1 MIWII
6 FQVVSLLQLIE
17 IYYFHCSYVSRRLLT
32 LSVFRTLSALSTFPD
47 RTSSFRMQIVFVSSD
62 VKLKQLSEKI
72 TSSSI
77 SNHTNGAKQSALI
90 CISKLYSGMFDDK
103 IDQFAC
109 TWETVFNYPDENQG
123 YTIEQ
128 YITELRELISIL
140 K

>member
-1 MIWII
+1 MKVTHNDGVTLEHIVSNLYDCNQGGMGGII
-6 FQVVSLLQLIE
+6 DASHFE
-17 IYYFHCSYVSRRLLT
+17 RNPFH
-32 LSVFRTLSALSTFPD
+32 A
-47 RTSSFRMQIVFVSSD
+47 
-62 VKLKQLSEKI
+62 
-72 TSSSI
+72 
-77 SNHTNGAKQSALI
+77 ALI

>member
-1 MIWII
+1 MKVTHNDGVTLEHIVSNLYDCNQGGIGGII
-6 FQVVSLLQLIE
+6 DASHFE
-17 IYYFHCSYVSRRLLT
+17 RNPFH
-32 LSVFRTLSALSTFPD
+32 A
-47 RTSSFRMQIVFVSSD
+47 
-62 VKLKQLSEKI
+62 
-72 TSSSI
+72 
-77 SNHTNGAKQSALI
+77 ALI

>member
-1 MIWII
+1 MKVTHNDGVTLEHIVSNLYDCNQGGMGGII
-6 FQVVSLLQLIE
+6 DASHFE
-17 IYYFHCSYVSRRLLT
+17 RNPFH
-32 LSVFRTLSALSTFPD
+32 A
-47 RTSSFRMQIVFVSSD
+47 
-62 VKLKQLSEKI
+62 
-72 TSSSI
+72 
-77 SNHTNGAKQSALI
+77 ALI

-103 IDQFAC
+103 IVQFAC

>member
-1 MIWII
+1 MKVTHNDGVTLEHIVSNLYDCNQGGMGGII
-6 FQVVSLLQLIE
+6 DASHFE
-17 IYYFHCSYVSRRLLT
+17 RNPFHAS
-32 LSVFRTLSALSTFPD
+32 
-47 RTSSFRMQIVFVSSD
+47 
-62 VKLKQLSEKI
+62 
-72 TSSSI
+72 
-77 SNHTNGAKQSALI
+77 LI
-90 CISKLYSGMFDDK
+90 CISKLYSVMFDDK

>member
-1 MIWII
+1 MKVTHNDGVTLEHIVSNLYDCNQGGLGGII
-6 FQVVSLLQLIE
+6 DASHFE
-17 IYYFHCSYVSRRLLT
+17 RNPFH
-32 LSVFRTLSALSTFPD
+32 A
-47 RTSSFRMQIVFVSSD
+47 
-62 VKLKQLSEKI
+62 
-72 TSSSI
+72 
-77 SNHTNGAKQSALI
+77 ALI

>member
-1 MIWII
+1 MKVTHNDGVTLEHIVSNLYDCNQGGRGGII
-6 FQVVSLLQLIE
+6 DASHFE
-17 IYYFHCSYVSRRLLT
+17 RNPFH
-32 LSVFRTLSALSTFPD
+32 A
-47 RTSSFRMQIVFVSSD
+47 
-62 VKLKQLSEKI
+62 
-72 TSSSI
+72 
-77 SNHTNGAKQSALI
+77 ALI

>member
-1 MIWII
+1 MKVTHNDGVTLEHI
-6 FQVVSLLQLIE
+6 VSNLYDCNQDASHFE
-17 IYYFHCSYVSRRLLT
+17 RNPFH
-32 LSVFRTLSALSTFPD
+32 A
-47 RTSSFRMQIVFVSSD
+47 
-62 VKLKQLSEKI
+62 
-72 TSSSI
+72 
-77 SNHTNGAKQSALI
+77 ALI